1 MINEHQKRIIRQTV
15 DEVLNEML
23 DRRYLCEN
31 EEDEGRL
38 SNLLGAAGIAASTMF
53 GSGHANATNPT
64 IHNGNRNI
72 EKPSSEYVMKNRD
85 GLNQLN
91 FTNLKQAASEEI
103 GQMLMNGNNPRLR
116 QEVVRHLVP
125 NNQGGYRLV
134 NIRGRYD
141 IKDLNCG
148 LPRTINDYLN
158 IYRMIHNNIDTY
170 GNVNTH
176 ALVAVGQHLYLI
188 NLK

>member
-72 EKPSSEYVMKNRD
+72 EKPSNNSFLMFVYHC
-85 GLNQLN
+85 LYYFFYLFN
-91 FTNLKQAASEEI
+91 FIIL
-103 GQMLMNGNNPRLR
+103 L
-116 QEVVRHLVP
+116 
-125 NNQGGYRLV
+125 
-134 NIRGRYD
+134 
-141 IKDLNCG
+141 
-148 LPRTINDYLN
+148 
-158 IYRMIHNNIDTY
+158 
-170 GNVNTH
+170 
-176 ALVAVGQHLYLI
+176 
-188 NLK
+188 